1 MNFKRYILICLLPL
15 LSSCENRDSGNQE
28 KFAIDW
34 EIGTNAANLNLVD
47 PKSIKSEFDRIG
59 LRTVSEGEDYD
70 FTISISI
77 HDFKESEE
85 THAFCSIGYDIYFED
100 SLYSVSPSIDI
111 DGRLDSEKLK
121 LAFEFLN
128 GRLIYI
134 LENYPNQSRDQ
145 IASSEAAHD

>member
-1 MNFKRYILICLLPL
+1 M
-15 LSSCENRDSGNQE
+15 LSSCEKRDSRIQE
-28 KFAIDW
+28 KFTVDW
-34 EIGTNAANLNLVD
+34 ELGLNTANLDLVD

-59 LRTVSEGEDYD
+59 LRTVSEGVDCD
-70 FTISISI
+70 FTISISV
-77 HDFKESEE
+77 HDFKETEE

-111 DGRLDSEKLK
+111 DGRLNSEKLK

-134 LENYPNQSRDQ
+134 LENYPNQ
-145 IASSEAAHD
+145 AAEAASTHAPVASP